1 MCALLTRMQIRH
13 ARTHS
18 GHGVHRGREEGE
30 GQTDRQSPRAV
41 AVGLSRST
49 ELRLPLPRAVTL
61 IALRKDGA
69 PTSVPP
75 PPNPVAQSADRPIG
89 PSAGA
94 DLTSARPPVCPQRS
108 GGGAC
113 CVCSTYYITLLAHS
127 LPFRVVCSIV
137 VSQSLAF
144 VVGLLPSLPPLTSF
158 SPLPSLRLPRHRTLV
173 PDSGGGTPVSNS
185 DSPSQYS
192 AMLLDY
198 IRPESESWCQ
208 ILPEGHQHASIKAF
222 AVHRWKRD
230 LVTLRGLRGSPF
242 RPRPSLQYCIGDGHG
257 LRQQYLRRQRERA
270 D

>member
-1 MCALLTRMQIRH
+1 MLHALHYTTRSLTPIPCSMLDRSKSV
-13 ARTHS
+13 AR
-18 GHGVHRGREEGE
+18 VR
-30 GQTDRQSPRAV
+30 
-41 AVGLSRST
+41 SR
-49 ELRLPLPRAVTL
+49 PA
-61 IALRKDGA
+61 
-69 PTSVPP
+69 
-75 PPNPVAQSADRPIG
+75 
-89 PSAGA
+89 
-94 DLTSARPPVCPQRS
+94 
-108 GGGAC
+108 
-113 CVCSTYYITLLAHS
+113 S
-127 LPFRVVCSIV
+127 LPP
-137 VSQSLAF
+137 SL
-144 VVGLLPSLPPLTSF
+144 LPPLTSF

-173 PDSGGGTPVSNS
+173 PDSGGGTPLSNS

-192 AMLLDY
+192 AMLLDC